1 MMQHEM
7 INRCAGGAAAI
18 LCSVSTKSGAAL
30 KDIDAHRMRGL
41 LFDRL
46 SLPHGGI
53 GGPLTACHP
62 GLAQ

>member
-1 MMQHEM
+1 MMQHEI

-30 KDIDAHRMRGL
+30 KEIDAHRVREL

-53 GGPLTACHP
+53 EGPLAARHP
-62 GLAQ
+62 GAVQ